1 MAQWNKN
8 TQDYLNQERTL
19 FEVYQRADKY
29 GRIYDDV
36 GKGFNGD
43 LFGRVKVAN
52 NFTLFDA
59 QHRYEQNGHF
69 DDVIVGT
76 GATVE
81 HISAESS
88 AKLEVGTESGE
99 YVHRESMRVFP
110 YQPGKSLQTLQTF
123 VFNEGKEN
131 LVQRAGYAST
141 ENGIMLELSGTQL
154 NIIKRTAISGV
165 GTTVTVPQSEW
176 NHDTFDGS
184 GGSSNP
190 SGITMDISK
199 AQLMFT
205 EYEWLGV
212 GCVRVGF
219 VNADGSFHTAHIFNH
234 ANTLDSVYMTTAT
247 LPVRYEIENVGVT
260 TGSSRMKQICV
271 SVQSNGG
278 YEKVVNETI
287 IRRTSATTVGTTFEP
302 LVSVRLKP
310 GYTDGVAIPAQF
322 GAFPTSSGDDFEV
335 VLIKNATLTG
345 ASFGDSDST
354 ILQQDT
360 SATALTGGTIV
371 DTTYTTGGGF
381 FFGQGSSM
389 RKESTYN
396 FDMQLGRTQAKESD
410 IYTVAAR
417 TFTGTGTII
426 GYLGIFDLTS

>member
-1 MAQWNKN
+1 
-8 TQDYLNQERTL
+8 
-19 FEVYQRADKY
+19 
-29 GRIYDDV
+29 
-36 GKGFNGD
+36 
-43 LFGRVKVAN
+43 
-52 NFTLFDA
+52 
-59 QHRYEQNGHF
+59 
-69 DDVIVGT
+69 
-76 GATVE
+76 
-81 HISAESS
+81 
-88 AKLEVGTESGE
+88 
-99 YVHRESMRVFP
+99 
-110 YQPGKSLQTLQTF
+110 
-123 VFNEGKEN
+123 
-131 LVQRAGYAST
+131 
-141 ENGIMLELSGTQL
+141 
-154 NIIKRTAISGV
+154 
-165 GTTVTVPQSEW
+165 
-176 NHDTFDGS
+176 
-184 GGSSNP
+184 
-190 SGITMDISK
+190 
-199 AQLMFT
+199 
-205 EYEWLGV
+205 
-212 GCVRVGF
+212 
-219 VNADGSFHTAHIFNH
+219 
-234 ANTLDSVYMTTAT
+234 
-247 LPVRYEIENVGVT
+247 VT

-287 IRRTSATTVGTTFEP
+287 IRRTSPTTVSTSFEP

-335 VLIKNATLTG
+335 VLIKNAALTG

-417 TFTGTGTII
+417 TLTGTGNII
-426 GYLGIFDLTS
+426 GYLGVYDLTS

>member
-8 TQDYLNQERTL
+8 KQDYLNQERTL

-36 GKGFNGD
+36 GQGFNGD

-88 AKLEVGTESGE
+88 AKLEIGTASGE
-99 YVHRESMRVFP
+99 YIHRESMRVFP

-287 IRRTSATTVGTTFEP
+287 IRRTSATTVGTSFEP

-322 GAFPTSSGDDFEV
+322 GAFPTSSGDVFEV

>member
-1 MAQWNKN
+1 
-8 TQDYLNQERTL
+8 
-19 FEVYQRADKY
+19 
-29 GRIYDDV
+29 
-36 GKGFNGD
+36 
-43 LFGRVKVAN
+43 
-52 NFTLFDA
+52 
-59 QHRYEQNGHF
+59 
-69 DDVIVGT
+69 
-76 GATVE
+76 
-81 HISAESS
+81 
-88 AKLEVGTESGE
+88 
-99 YVHRESMRVFP
+99 MRVFP